1 MPESRLHQLEQYYNE
16 DPHDPFNV
24 YALALEHQKHDPP
37 KARDFFEKLLSEH
50 PKYLP
55 TYYHAAKLYH
65 DLQQTP
71 EALRVYEKGMKVARE
86 AQDFKALRELQSAY
100 DELTYE

>member
-1 MPESRLHQLEQYYNE
+1 LYY
-16 DPHDPFNV
+16 
-24 YALALEHQKHDPP
+24 
-37 KARDFFEKLLSEH
+37 
-50 PKYLP
+50 
-55 TYYHAAKLYH
+55 

-86 AQDFKALRELQSAY
+86 VQDFKALRELQSAY